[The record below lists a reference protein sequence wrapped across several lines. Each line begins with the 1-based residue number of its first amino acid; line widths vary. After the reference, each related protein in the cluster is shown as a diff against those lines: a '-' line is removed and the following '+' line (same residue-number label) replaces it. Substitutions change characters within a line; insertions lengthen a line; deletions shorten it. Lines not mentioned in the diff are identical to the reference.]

1 MENSVIP
8 HPSCFG
14 KWKDCEIAVYVECSH
29 QFLCYKAE
37 EKRDEWNEED

>member
-1 MENSVIP
+1 MGNSVIP

-14 KWKDCEIAVYVECSH
+14 KWKACEIAVYVECSR

-37 EKRDEWNEED
+37 EEMDEWDEED